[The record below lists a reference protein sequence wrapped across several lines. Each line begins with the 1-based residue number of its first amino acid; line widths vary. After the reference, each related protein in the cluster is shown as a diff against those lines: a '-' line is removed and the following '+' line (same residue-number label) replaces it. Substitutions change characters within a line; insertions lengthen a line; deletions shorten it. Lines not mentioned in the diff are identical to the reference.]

1 MLGRSPYDLC
11 LLTLGINTA
20 YRANELLSLRVR
32 QVRGLEVGDVIDGA
46 QSKSDRSSA
55 GDAQGDGNRG
65 GASVAGVAAVCGG

>member
-1 MLGRSPYDLC
+1 MEEAEVLGMDSDRFA
-11 LLTLGINTA
+11 A

-55 GDAQGDGNRG
+55 GDA
-65 GASVAGVAAVCGG
+65 